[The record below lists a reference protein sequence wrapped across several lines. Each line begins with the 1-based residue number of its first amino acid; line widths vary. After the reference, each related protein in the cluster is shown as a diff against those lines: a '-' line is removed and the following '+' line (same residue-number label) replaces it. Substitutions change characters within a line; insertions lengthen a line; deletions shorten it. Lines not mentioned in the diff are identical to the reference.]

1 MQSNVSKYFQFLCVA
16 ETMIKYKDDMISIV
30 DDNRLKWNYYFV
42 ANQEAQS
49 FFRFCVG

>member
-30 DDNRLKWNYYFV
+30 DDNRLKWNCYFV
-42 ANQEAQS
+42 ANQEARS
-49 FFRFCVG
+49 ILGFA